1 MVQADA
7 ASAVFYSIGYEVDG
21 VKFAG
26 SNTHFADGA
35 CFVRS
40 VGQGHVNFPMTLHFF
55 FCWMGLTEYGNVIS
69 KTDFGDVEL

>member
-1 MVQADA
+1 MVQTDA
-7 ASAVFYSIGYEVDG
+7 AGAVLYSIGYEVDG

-26 SNTHFADGA
+26 SNTHFAEGA
-35 CFVRS
+35 YFVRS
-40 VGQGHVNFPMTLHFF
+40 VGQASRWRCIF